1 VPTITERLGEL
12 YARLAE
18 APPAATAD
26 EAYRLIVAA
35 LEAVESAWND
45 DRRMSTPPPE
55 HHHGVI
61 GRDDLIQFHTKG
73 HVLTLR
79 DNGAFEIRDLTG
91 ALEFSKPG
99 ANGDAV
105 DP

>member
-1 VPTITERLGEL
+1 MPTITDRLGEL
-12 YARLAE
+12 YARLRR
-18 APPAATAD
+18 APPAATAE
-26 EAYRLIVAA
+26 EAYRLIVVA
-35 LEAVESAWND
+35 LEAVEDAWND
-45 DRRMSTPPPE
+45 DRRMSTPPLE

-79 DNGAFEIRDLTG
+79 DNGAFEIRDLAG
-91 ALEFSKPG
+91 ALEFSKAG
-99 ANGDAV
+99 ADGEAI